1 MNVAAPDREIQGT
14 ATADPFA
21 RWARHHV
28 AAGLASG
35 LLLWTAFPPVEW
47 SGLAWVALAPLFW
60 LVTVRGAPFK
70 TYLAAWIGG
79 LVFWTLAVQWLSL
92 IGPGAWIGWVVL
104 ALVFSLWWPL
114 FLALT
119 RWAYFRLRLPLILAA
134 PIVWV
139 AVEYLRAYFL
149 TGFPWYY
156 VAHSQFRFLY
166 VIQIADITGSLGVSL
181 VIAIVNAWLV
191 DLVTLPLLQVT
202 RRRTRLTQPQTAR
215 LWMVTLL
222 VGATLCYGAFRLST
236 ARFRNGPR
244 LALLQSNLEQSHKF
258 RMEPADIQKRFLHLI
273 EVAMRRPERPDLI
286 VWPETA
292 YPFGFITINPAIDA
306 TTLERQVGSIAPTL
320 TVNFWRDK
328 QKDILQDLHSLVDAV
343 QVPMLVGSAVYDHQP
358 AKLNKYNSALLVEP
372 SRPAIQLYHKMHLV
386 PFGEFIPFIETLP
399 WLALLTPYREKIPSL
414 SFGRDPVILTIGPYR
429 FAATICFE
437 DTIPQVIN
445 RFFHGVDEH
454 HQPDL
459 LINLSNDGWYPNS
472 PELDMHLGI
481 GVFRTIEHRVPLAR
495 AVNTGLSALIDG
507 NGEIRAVLPKNT
519 ENVLSVTVPLD
530 DRTTYYSRWG
540 DWLGLSCLAVTIGL
554 VPVGLVRRRA
564 RGTAED

>member
-1 MNVAAPDREIQGT
+1 MNVAAPDRETQVT

-21 RWARHHV
+21 QWARHHV

-47 SGLAWVALAPLFW
+47 SWLAWVALAPLFW
-60 LVTVRGAPFK
+60 LVTVRAAPFK

-79 LVFWTLAVQWLSL
+79 LVFWTLAVPWLRL
-92 IGPGAWIGWVVL
+92 IGPGAWIGWIVL

-119 RWAYFRLRLPLILAA
+119 RWAYFRLQLPLIVAA
-134 PIVWV
+134 PIIWV
-139 AVEYLRAYFL
+139 TVEYLRAYFL

-156 VAHSQFRFLY
+156 LAHSQFRYLY
-166 VIQIADITGSLGVSL
+166 VIQIADFAGSLGVSL
-181 VIAIVNAWLV
+181 VIAIFNAWLV
-191 DLVTLPLLQVT
+191 DIVSLPLLQVT
-202 RRRTRLTQPQTAR
+202 RRGTRLTQPQTIR
-215 LWMVTLL
+215 LWVVTLL
-222 VGATLCYGAFRLST
+222 LGATFCYGAIRIST

-244 LALLQSNLEQSHKF
+244 LALLQSNFEQSHKF
-258 RMEPADIQKRFLHLI
+258 LKDPMEIRERFLHLI
-273 EVAMRRPERPDLI
+273 RVATARDERPDLI

-292 YPFGFITINPAIDA
+292 YPFGFITRNPTVEP
-306 TTLERQVGSIAPTL
+306 TTLERQVRSIAP
-320 TVNFWRDK
+320 NFAVKDWLEK
-328 QKDILQDLHSLVDAV
+328 QTAVDHDLHALADAI

-358 AKLNKYNSALLVEP
+358 AKLDKYNSAILVAP
-372 SRPAIQLYHKMHLV
+372 SSAAIPIYHKMHLV

-414 SFGRDPVILTIGPYR
+414 SFGREPVTFALGPYR

-437 DTIPQVIN
+437 DTIPQVIC
-445 RFFHGVDEH
+445 RFFHGVDEN

-519 ENVLSVTVPLD
+519 EDVLSVTVPLD

-554 VPVGLVRRRA
+554 VPMGLVRKRPRPKP
-564 RGTAED
+564 EN